1 MHHKIAHNYSSTA
14 LFEVYP
20 MVLSLRVVIA
30 SPLLLLAL
38 GCSTQSSLFEGKKI
52 DYKSA
57 GQIQPLEIPPDLTSP
72 SSDDRFSIPDGKAPS
87 SATLS
92 TYDGAKTAG
101 TTDKAAKVLPTNT
114 KIKVERDGS
123 QRWLKINMPA
133 EELWLQVKDFWQET
147 GFILKVDAPEAGVME
162 TDWAENRAKI
172 PQDFVRN
179 TIGKIFDGLYST
191 GERDKFRTRLE
202 RGKEAGTTEVYISHR
217 GMQEV
222 YTSELK
228 KDTRW
233 QPRKADQEL
242 EAEMLLRLANRLG
255 SEDAREQADAAPKP
269 EDRAKLVKA
278 AEGKSQLNVLED
290 FERAWRRVGL
300 ALDRIGFTVDDRD
313 RSKGLYFVSYV
324 DAQDDNKVKPK
335 GFFARLFGSGDPK
348 PGKQE
353 QYRILVSDAGENTAV
368 RVQDKAGNAE
378 KTTVGDKI
386 LDLLYNQLK

>member
-1 MHHKIAHNYSSTA
+1 MQKKIAHLNFPSAFS
-14 LFEVYP
+14 EVCP
-20 MVLSLRVVIA
+20 MNSSLRVVVA
-30 SPLLLLAL
+30 SLFLLVAF
-38 GCSTQSSLFEGKKI
+38 GCSTQSSFLESKKI

-72 SSDDRFSIPDGKAPS
+72 SADDRFSVPDGKGPA

-92 TYDGAKTAG
+92 NYDGEKKAG
-101 TTDKAAKVLPTNT
+101 STDKTAKVLPTNS
-114 KIKVERDGS
+114 KIKIERDGS

-133 EELWLQVKDFWQET
+133 EELWLQVKDFWQES

-172 PQDFVRN
+172 PQDIVRS
-179 TIGKIFDGLYST
+179 TIGKVFDGLYST

-202 RGKEAGTTEVYISHR
+202 RGKDANTTEVYITHR
-217 GMQEV
+217 GMQEI

-233 QPRKADQEL
+233 QPRKADVEL

-255 SEDAREQADAAPKP
+255 SEDARAQADAVPKA

-278 AEGKSQLNVLED
+278 GDGKSQLNVLED

-300 ALDRIGFTVDDRD
+300 ALDRVGFTVDDRD
-313 RSKGLYFVSYV
+313 RSKGVYFVSYV
-324 DAQDDNKVKPK
+324 DPQDDNKVKPK
-335 GFFARLFGSGDPK
+335 GFFARLFGRGDSK

-353 QYRILVSDAGENTAV
+353 QYRIFVGDAGESTAV
-368 RVQDKAGNAE
+368 RVQDKVGNPE
-378 KTTVGDKI
+378 KTPVGDKI
-386 LDLLYNQLK
+386 LDLLYSQLK

>member
-1 MHHKIAHNYSSTA
+1 M
-14 LFEVYP
+14 
-20 MVLSLRVVIA
+20 MLSLRVIVA
-30 SPLLLLAL
+30 SSLILFAL
-38 GCSTQSSLFEGKKI
+38 GCSTQSSFLESKKI

-57 GQIQPLEIPPDLTSP
+57 GQIQPLEVPPDLTAP
-72 SSDDRFSIPDGKAPS
+72 SSDDRFSVPDGKAPS
-87 SATLS
+87 STTLS

-101 TTDKAAKVLPTNT
+101 TTDKAAKVLPTNS
-114 KIKVERDGS
+114 KIKLERDGN

-147 GFILKVDAPEAGVME
+147 GFILKIDAPEAGVME

-172 PQDFVRN
+172 PQDFLRN
-179 TIGKIFDGLYST
+179 TIGKVFDGLYST

-233 QPRKADQEL
+233 QPRKSDQEL

-255 SEDAREQADAAPKP
+255 SEDARTQAEALPKP

-300 ALDRIGFTVDDRD
+300 ALDRVGFTVDDRD
-313 RSKGLYFVSYV
+313 RSKGVYFVSYV

-368 RVQDKAGNAE
+368 RVQDKSGNPE
-378 KTTVGDKI
+378 KSAVGDKI

>member
-1 MHHKIAHNYSSTA
+1 MRHKIARSLSPTA
-14 LFEVYP
+14 PNEVFP
-20 MVLSLRVVIA
+20 MMSSLRAVTA
-30 SPLLLLAL
+30 SLLMLFVL
-38 GCSTQSSLFEGKKI
+38 GCSTQSSFLEGKKI

-72 SSDDRFSIPDGKAPS
+72 SSDDRFSVPDGKAS
-87 SATLS
+87 GSTTLS
-92 TYDGAKTAG
+92 TYEGGKLAG
-101 TTDKAAKVLPTNT
+101 STDKSAKVLPTNSN
-114 KIKVERDGS
+114 IKLERDGS
-123 QRWLKINMPA
+123 QRWLKVNMPP

-147 GFILKVDAPEAGVME
+147 GFILKIDAPEAGVME

-172 PQDFVRN
+172 PQDIVRS
-179 TIGKIFDGLYST
+179 TIGKVFDGLYST

-202 RGKEAGTTEVYISHR
+202 RGKDANTTEVYITHR

-233 QPRKADQEL
+233 QPRKADTEL

-255 SEDAREQADAAPKP
+255 SEDARSQADAAPKP

-278 AEGKSQLNVLED
+278 NDGKSQLNVLED

-300 ALDRIGFTVDDRD
+300 ALDRVGFTVDDRD
-313 RSKGLYFVSYV
+313 RSKGVYFVSYV
-324 DAQDDNKVKPK
+324 DPQDDNKVKPK
-335 GFFARLFGSGDPK
+335 GFFARLFGSGDSK

-353 QYRILVSDAGENTAV
+353 QYRIWVSDAGQNTAV
-368 RVQDKAGNAE
+368 RVQDKAGNPE
-378 KTTVGDKI
+378 KTAVGDKI
-386 LDLLYNQLK
+386 LDLLYSQLK

>member
-1 MHHKIAHNYSSTA
+1 MKS
-14 LFEVYP
+14 
-20 MVLSLRVVIA
+20 SLRVIIA
-30 SPLLLLAL
+30 SSLLVPLL
-38 GCSTQSSLFEGKKI
+38 GCSTQSSFLESKKI

-72 SSDDRFSIPDGKAPS
+72 SSDDRFAVPDGKSPS
-87 SATLS
+87 STTLS
-92 TYDGAKTAG
+92 TYEGGKVAAG
-101 TTDKAAKVLPTNT
+101 STDKSGKVLPANS
-114 KIKVERDGS
+114 KIKLERDGS

-147 GFILKVDAPEAGVME
+147 GFILKIDAPEAGVME

-172 PQDFVRN
+172 PQDIVRS
-179 TIGKIFDGLYST
+179 TIGKVFDGLYST

-202 RGKEAGTTEVYISHR
+202 RGKEAGSTEIYITHR

-233 QPRKADQEL
+233 QPRKADPEL

-255 SEDAREQADAAPKP
+255 SEDTRAQADALPKP

-278 AEGKSQLNVLED
+278 SDGKSQLNVLED

-300 ALDRIGFTVDDRD
+300 ALDRVGFTVDDRD
-313 RSKGLYFVSYV
+313 RSKGIYFVSYV
-324 DAQDDNKVKPK
+324 DPQGDNKVKPK

-353 QYRILVSDAGENTAV
+353 QYRILVSEAGDTTAV
-368 RVQDKAGNAE
+368 RVQDKAGNPE
-378 KTTVGDKI
+378 KTAVGGKI
-386 LDLLYNQLK
+386 LELLFDQLK